1 MNTPD
6 ELQATLEG
14 WDGAGDPPKL
24 SDVEA
29 STGYQSL
36 GPGGRMK
43 ALNQAQRNWAD
54 RLRTDDAA
62 NYGDSN
68 VTSYLSSFTGNIAAG
83 NVTVTGNIRATRLTL
98 TSVLQ
103 FANLTTTQINS
114 VSSPLRGMTAYNYNT
129 GNIQVYNGAKWANV
143 TLS

>member
-1 MNTPD
+1 MASQIDPTTIDVTYPIAGQDNDTRGFHD
-6 ELQATLEG
+6 NYRAIQNGLVFAKSEIETLQANVSVLF
-14 WDGAGDPPKL
+14 A
-24 SDVEA
+24 
-29 STGYQSL
+29 
-36 GPGGRMK
+36 
-43 ALNQAQRNWAD
+43 N
-54 RLRTDDAA
+54 DAA

>member
-1 MNTPD
+1 MASQIDPTTIDVTYPIAGQDNDTRGFHD
-6 ELQATLEG
+6 NYRAIQNGLVFAKAEIETLQANVSVLF
-14 WDGAGDPPKL
+14 A
-24 SDVEA
+24 
-29 STGYQSL
+29 
-36 GPGGRMK
+36 
-43 ALNQAQRNWAD
+43 N
-54 RLRTDDAA
+54 DAA